1 MFQSELAIMLYVENI
16 DDALKFWQAIGF
28 VGQKIDDNAA
38 TIKPATD
45 SQVTLN
51 LYAKAFIR
59 EVSPEVVDNI
69 PSLMFQANDFDVL
82 HTKVTEVSDAIG
94 QIVVVPGLG
103 RVFNFADPDGHI
115 IAFAEKISE

>member
-16 DDALKFWQAIGF
+16 DDDLKFWQAIGF

-103 RVFNFADPDGHI
+103 RVFNFADPDGHYY
-115 IAFAEKISE
+115 AVCEVK